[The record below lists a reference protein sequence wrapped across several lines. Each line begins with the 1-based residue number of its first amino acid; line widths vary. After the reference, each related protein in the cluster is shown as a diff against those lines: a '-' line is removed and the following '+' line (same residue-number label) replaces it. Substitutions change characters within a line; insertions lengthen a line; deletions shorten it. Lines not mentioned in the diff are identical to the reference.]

1 VLELRL
7 DFGLQL
13 NVASWGSTIM
23 RDENELW
30 AAIDRARSQIN
41 QGKGPLAVR
50 YLGEIRRDVE
60 DSGNPQMS
68 AHHQLAFAEALA
80 TNCDRSAE
88 LEFQE
93 AVEQVSNLPERDGP
107 LELRAREHHGNCLCR
122 KGRRSLAMREYE
134 LAKKLAIEFG
144 SAEDRARIQM
154 SLISI
159 TLEIDKEEIDKDPR
173 APDFRNL
180 KNAAKDGDC
189 TWQEQLGAWF
199 RHLGDSEA
207 DTGLS
212 FARERGSVDYFRGL
226 LKSMR
231 EEI

>member
-7 DFGLQL
+7 NFRLQL

-30 AAIDRARSQIN
+30 AAIDRARCQIN

-60 DSGNPQMS
+60 DSGNPQLS
-68 AHHQLAFAEALA
+68 AHHQLAIAEALA
-80 TNCDRSAE
+80 TNCDPSAE
-88 LEFQE
+88 LEFRE
-93 AVEQVSNLPERDGP
+93 AVRQVSNLPERDGP
-107 LELRAREHHGNCLCR
+107 LELRAHEHYADCLCR
-122 KGRRSLAMREYE
+122 KGRRSLAMGEYE

-144 SAEDRARIQM
+144 SAEDRTRIQM

-159 TLEIDKEEIDKDPR
+159 TLEIDKDAR

-180 KNAAKDGDC
+180 KNAAKDGGR

-199 RHLGDSEA
+199 RYLGDSEA
-207 DTGLS
+207 DTGLC

-226 LKSMR
+226 FKSMS
-231 EEI
+231 EEV